1 MNAVLK
7 QKALDYL
14 GPECL
19 TCGYSICIRALHF
32 HHINSFEKEFDISS
46 KSSWPEIRDELDKCV
61 VLCANCH
68 AEYHS
73 GLIDPEYIMD
83 LREG

>member
-1 MNAVLK
+1 MGLTTKEIK
-7 QKALDYL
+7 Q
-14 GPECL
+14 
-19 TCGYSICIRALHF
+19 
-32 HHINSFEKEFDISS
+32 
-46 KSSWPEIRDELDKCV
+46 IRDELDKCV